1 MSLFSFSDLLLFV
14 GKKIESKRLFS
25 IKGDPRGNLK
35 RALKDMRDL
44 GFTSFNLGPEP
55 EFL

>member
-25 IKGDPRGNLK
+25 IKYLAMAVLLQAGLDGIRNQITP
-35 RALKDMRDL
+35 
-44 GFTSFNLGPEP
+44 PENYRNVW
-55 EFL
+55 